1 LSLSL
6 VILLSAG
13 TDTVCIEG
21 CVLQRLFSTFPTGG
35 PGAGLLLLRL
45 AVGTSLILE
54 KIPAPWLIP
63 QSLGFGARVAVVC
76 VGVCLLCGLWTPVV
90 ASIAAAIELLITF
103 SPAGVSVTHI
113 LLLILSVSLALLGP
127 GAYSVD
133 AHIFGRKRIDIQ
145 VG

>member
-1 LSLSL
+1 M
-6 VILLSAG
+6 
-13 TDTVCIEG
+13 
-21 CVLQRLFSTFPTGG
+21 QRLFSTFPTGR

-45 AVGTSLILE
+45 AVGTSLVLE
-54 KIPAPWLIP
+54 KIPALWLTP
-63 QSLGFGARVAVVC
+63 QSLGLGARVAVAC

-103 SPAGVSVTHI
+103 SPAGVSVTHS

>member
-1 LSLSL
+1 
-6 VILLSAG
+6 
-13 TDTVCIEG
+13 
-21 CVLQRLFSTFPTGG
+21 
-35 PGAGLLLLRL
+35 
-45 AVGTSLILE
+45 
-54 KIPAPWLIP
+54 
-63 QSLGFGARVAVVC
+63 
-76 VGVCLLCGLWTPVV
+76 V

-103 SPAGVSVTHI
+103 SPAGVSVTHS